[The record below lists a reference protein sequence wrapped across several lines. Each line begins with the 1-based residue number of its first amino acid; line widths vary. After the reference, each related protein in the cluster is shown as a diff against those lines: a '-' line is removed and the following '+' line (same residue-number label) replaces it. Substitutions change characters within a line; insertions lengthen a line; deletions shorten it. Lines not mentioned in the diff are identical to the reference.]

1 MREKKSSVYYWKG
14 RFVAVSGLKTHL
26 SLINWTFFPRIQILI
41 FHCEATQYDHIRSLY
56 DFGRDKKN
64 LGVLGV
70 VDMRQLLLKRT
81 MCCCCSACGRS
92 LLSETQRGSTTL
104 LITHENVLYLGLL
117 QYHWQLVMMK
127 KVDHGMLKEEIK
139 LSKNAQPMYIRVSTI
154 CKILDYQKAVQTT

>member
-1 MREKKSSVYYWKG
+1 
-14 RFVAVSGLKTHL
+14 
-26 SLINWTFFPRIQILI
+26 
-41 FHCEATQYDHIRSLY
+41 
-56 DFGRDKKN
+56 
-64 LGVLGV
+64 
-70 VDMRQLLLKRT
+70 

-139 LSKNAQPMYIRVSTI
+139 LSKNAQPMYLHCMYIQNRQINLKKNIPTYMCNSCKVLRCHTNHAYRWVVFRLRVASACLIKMLSQIQSQFKFGTER
-154 CKILDYQKAVQTT
+154 LFSLVFSNLVL

>member
-1 MREKKSSVYYWKG
+1 MANLANIKK
-14 RFVAVSGLKTHL
+14 FVK
-26 SLINWTFFPRIQILI
+26 SLQVICTRDSDKVLNPSLCLQEILGKI
-41 FHCEATQYDHIRSLY
+41 
-56 DFGRDKKN
+56 
-64 LGVLGV
+64 
-70 VDMRQLLLKRT
+70 LLKRT

-139 LSKNAQPMYIRVSTI
+139 LSKNAQPMFMQNHQINLKKYPHINM
-154 CKILDYQKAVQTT
+154 